1 MNRIDLHIHSHQS
14 LDGEFTEAELIR
26 QAKESSLSVMAIADH
41 NTVRAIPKALPLA
54 KAAGIELIP
63 AIEIDCDFHGI
74 NVHLLGYRIDHK
86 NPVFEQLTQDI
97 FARER
102 DASSLRVEKTQALGL
117 PVTMDAFKGMDIIIP
132 EEIAEYLLNR
142 EDAQD
147 YPLLH
152 PYMAGGARSD
162 NPYVNFYWDYF
173 ANEKPCYVPVE
184 FMSLKDA
191 VELVKETG
199 GVSIVAHPEKT
210 FEGIAPYLKELIQLG
225 VEGLEVFSSYHS
237 PQEILALY
245 TLAKKHDLLVT
256 FGSDYHGK
264 TKPSVHLG
272 MTQCK
277 LPHEEQI
284 QEIKSLLKK

>member
-1 MNRIDLHIHSHQS
+1 MNQIDLHIHSHQS
-14 LDGEFTEAELIR
+14 LDGEFTEAELLR
-26 QAKESSLSVMAIADH
+26 QAKESGLSIMAIADH

-54 KAAGIELIP
+54 EAVGIELIP
-63 AIEIDCDFHGI
+63 SIEIDSNFHGI
-74 NVHLLGYRIDHK
+74 NVHLLGYQVDYK

-97 FARER
+97 FTRER
-102 DASSLRVEKTQALGL
+102 GASSLRIEKTQALGL
-117 PVTMDAFKGMDIIIP
+117 PVTMDNFKGMDIIIP
-132 EEIAEYLLNR
+132 EKIAEYLLKR
-142 EDAQD
+142 EDARD

-152 PYMAGGARSD
+152 PYMAGGTRSD

-173 ANEKPCYVPVE
+173 ANEKPCFVPVE

-199 GVSIVAHPEKT
+199 GVPIVAHPEKT
-210 FEGIAPYLKELIQLG
+210 FNGIEPYLAELISLG

-237 PQEILALY
+237 PQEILTLY
-245 TLAKKHDLLVT
+245 TLAKKHNLLVT

-264 TKPSVHLG
+264 TKPSVTLG

-277 LPHEEQI
+277 LPHEEQMK
-284 QEIKSLLKK
+284 EIEFLHR